1 MSREIVVA
9 FQFLNHKILG
19 SNVNS
24 VVDGK
29 VFQVHLK
36 PFLKVMPAEKEKPGK
51 RAAIARSIKARY
63 CVYSRLGGTFGDSWD
78 LPQATFFL
86 QIMTKIASKT
96 VLFKKFL
103 DKVEKILKGSL
114 DSIPS
119 PSRSCEHLNFLF
131 LFFFRQNIAGRC
143 QQTS

>member
-1 MSREIVVA
+1 MA
-9 FQFLNHKILG
+9 FQFLNHNILG

-51 RAAIARSIKARY
+51 RAAISRSIKARY
-63 CVYSRLGGTFGDSWD
+63 CVYSRPGGIYGDSWD
-78 LPQATFFL
+78 LFAPPIFFFL

-96 VLFKKFL
+96 VIYK
-103 DKVEKILKGSL
+103 EM
-114 DSIPS
+114 
-119 PSRSCEHLNFLF
+119 
-131 LFFFRQNIAGRC
+131 FR
-143 QQTS
+143 